1 MYVSNHNTFSNL
13 SRHIDYHIE
22 LSIPENLNSFQHL
35 KNLTLLIFLRK
46 YVCLIKLW
54 YVHYVNDNLSISAF
68 ADIQQVKL

>member
-1 MYVSNHNTFSNL
+1 MYVSNHNIFSNL

-46 YVCLIKLW
+46 YVCLIKL
-54 YVHYVNDNLSISAF
+54 
-68 ADIQQVKL
+68 